1 MCVRNRIAAIFRKIF
16 PYGYKREFKGLF
28 HIAWPIVST
37 DEPHFKRIKMITLNR
52 LLKKSHKPCTILYMV
67 TTT

>member
-1 MCVRNRIAAIFRKIF
+1 MCCMCVRNRIAAIFRKIF

-37 DEPHFKRIKMITLNR
+37 DELHFKRIKDF
-52 LLKKSHKPCTILYMV
+52 TIIFFN
-67 TTT
+67 